1 MAENTNVQVNINVSQ
16 INEKTKNAA
25 IKAVAILTNQVLKD
39 SNYYIPFDTGNLKKS
54 GILSTKLNEGVIK
67 WQTPYAHAQYY
78 GLPNKSKA
86 RNPNA
91 CQKWFEV
98 AKSKNLT
105 TWEKIANDEFSKNFK

>member
-1 MAENTNVQVNINVSQ
+1 MLVNTNVQVDIKVSL
-16 INEKTKNAA
+16 ITEAIKNAA
-25 IKAVAILTNQVLKD
+25 TLAIAPLTNQVLKD

-54 GILSTKLNEGVIK
+54 GILSTKLNEGVIT

-98 AKSKNLT
+98 AKSKNLK
-105 TWEKIANDEFSKNFK
+105 TWEKIANDEFGKYFK